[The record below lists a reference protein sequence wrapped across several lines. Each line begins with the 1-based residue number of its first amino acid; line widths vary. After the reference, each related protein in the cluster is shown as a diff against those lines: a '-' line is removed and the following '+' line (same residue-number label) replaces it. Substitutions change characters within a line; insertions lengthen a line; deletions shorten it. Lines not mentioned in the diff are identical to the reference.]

1 MPSPMDKTLAS
12 PMEHLLVFT
21 LGKSQYNS
29 QYTKLLF
36 LTMYRVYQL
45 VYLLQ
50 INTLPRLA
58 KFRVCNYHKLTMF
71 LSSNLV

>member
-1 MPSPMDKTLAS
+1 
-12 PMEHLLVFT
+12 
-21 LGKSQYNS
+21 
-29 QYTKLLF
+29 
-36 LTMYRVYQL
+36 MYRVYQL

-71 LSSNLV
+71 LSSNLVWLLQVKISPTLANFKGGKCL